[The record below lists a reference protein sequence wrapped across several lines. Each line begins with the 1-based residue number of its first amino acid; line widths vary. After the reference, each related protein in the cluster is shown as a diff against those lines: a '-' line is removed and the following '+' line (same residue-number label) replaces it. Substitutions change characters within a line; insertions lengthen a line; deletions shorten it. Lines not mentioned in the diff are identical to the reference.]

1 MKSDIELNSKN
12 NIEQNNQINEGKD
25 KNIKDNNIINNI
37 DKLENQEEKNKN
49 LTYCFHSNFKSAY
62 YQYLN
67 NNNCSSS
74 NKSKDIETKSKQTKY
89 LIGNNEALNHLIY
102 FTNSLNKTGILP
114 GTTSKTKSEVNNG
127 NG

>member
-1 MKSDIELNSKN
+1 MNDKN
-12 NIEQNNQINEGKD
+12 NIEQKNQANEEKD
-25 KNIKDNNIINNI
+25 KNIKENIKINNI
-37 DKLENQEEKNKN
+37 DEIDNKEIKQKN
-49 LTYCFHSNFKSAY
+49 LTYCFGSNFKSAY

-114 GTTSKTKSEVNNG
+114 GASLKTKSDGNNG